1 MCRRTPR
8 SRRGAIGRRFA
19 RFFSRPGRFF
29 LSPSP
34 YYHAHERYVCV
45 CVYIHARL
53 KITIDRAGRDHAA
66 FLPRGTGRGRP
77 RRFFRLCGT
86 QYCLHTHHRARA
98 GHPDRA
104 GRFFTRLDSARGVPL
119 AHDGGGASKKPTATG
134 DTSRR
139 GAGAGFT
146 ERTAIEGRRF
156 ARALDRSID
165 DESNRTERSFDPTR
179 GKREEGNRTDKRT
192 WRRHRARR
200 WTTRDSARS

>member
-1 MCRRTPR
+1 MPRNSYPAAAMVRSVPFARAPRASVAVCRRTPR

-34 YYHAHERYVCV
+34 YYHIHERYVCV

-86 QYCLHTHHRARA
+86 QYCLHTHHRSIERDT
-98 GHPDRA
+98 PS
-104 GRFFTRLDSARGVPL
+104 GRDDFSLDSTRLDSTRLGVSRSRTMAAARRRN
-119 AHDGGGASKKPTATG
+119 APTATG

-139 GAGAGFT
+139 GAGAGAGFT
-146 ERTAIEGRRF
+146 EGRF
-156 ARALDRSID
+156 ATTNRARVGSID
-165 DESNRTERSFDPTR
+165 
-179 GKREEGNRTDKRT
+179 
-192 WRRHRARR
+192 RRRIE
-200 WTTRDSARS
+200 